1 MGPNKREESAS
12 IVQCAALSCFVES
25 GKHVSRVRWIRPV
38 AFNAGYQTSVYLWR
52 CHICARW
59 NVWLFHCAVVTIPVR
74 SDGASTNRKSAHHGV
89 MLLPLPACFLDEFLY
104 GARYDVDTFYRL
116 VSPSEISD
124 RPCDPW
130 RGHGVVSRRRYLFNT
145 RCFARRAETRKCG
158 CRRISGRRYLSLP
171 L

>member
-1 MGPNKREESAS
+1 MWWG
-12 IVQCAALSCFVES
+12 QTS
-25 GKHVSRVRWIRPV
+25 GKSRRPSYSVRHYRVLSRVANMSDV
-38 AFNAGYQTSVYLWR
+38 SDGYDRLLSMLTGDGELDTR
-52 CHICARW
+52 RR

-104 GARYDVDTFYRL
+104 RARYDSDIVYRL

-158 CRRISGRRYLSLP
+158 CRRIGGRRYLSLP